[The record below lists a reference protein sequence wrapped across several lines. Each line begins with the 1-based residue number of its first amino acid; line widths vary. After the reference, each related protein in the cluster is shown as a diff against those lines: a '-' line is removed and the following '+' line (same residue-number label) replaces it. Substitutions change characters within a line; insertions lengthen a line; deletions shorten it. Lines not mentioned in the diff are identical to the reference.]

1 MQTTNIRNE
10 RDNNTRDSTDTK
22 RTIKEYYEQPYANK
36 FDSFDELKIL
46 RHKLPKLTKKKK
58 RKRKIT

>member
-10 RDNNTRDSTDTK
+10 RDNTRDSTDTK

-36 FDSFDELKIL
+36 FDNSDELKNFETQ
-46 RHKLPKLTKKKK
+46 LPKLTKKKK
-58 RKRKIT
+58 KLPK